1 MIEEHL
7 RVSMELDIHAYSG
20 MTTNE
25 RLYAAGLLEQFDLAA
40 KSRNQELMA
49 LILQRV
55 EIPENEALAIA
66 ESVMANPK
74 RYGF

>member
-1 MIEEHL
+1 MKMNVHG
-7 RVSMELDIHAYSG
+7 YGG

-55 EIPENEALAIA
+55 EIPENEALGIA
-66 ESVMANPK
+66 ESVLADPK